1 MCACPLCIHVNAYT
15 YTYMYIVLV
24 YKWMRVVKIKELDG
38 VVLSMGYK
46 GTVTYTSAY
55 MYMGG

>member
-1 MCACPLCIHVNAYT
+1 
-15 YTYMYIVLV
+15 MYIVLV